1 MTVVNEVNAQ
11 AADYAT
17 GAQAIH
23 TAVLDNAHLGDIHG
37 ALGSIAAHDH
47 GRRDG
52 WRARLI
58 TLAAIVGPGLIVM
71 VGDNDAGAFGTY
83 TQAAQTYGTSLL
95 WTLVLLIPVLYVN
108 QEMVLRLGAVT
119 GVGHARL
126 IFERFGKFWGAF
138 SVIDLFLLNALTIV
152 TEFIGITLALDYLGL
167 PKLWGVVAAAALV
180 MFAAS
185 TGNFRRFERFALALV
200 LGSFL
205 LFPVLLLIHPPAG
218 QMIQDM
224 LVPKMPQGAALN
236 EVMLLIIAIVG
247 TTVAPWQLFFQ
258 QSYVVDKRIRPRF
271 IKYERVDLMIGIAI
285 VIAGALAIMA
295 FTAQTFAGHPE
306 FGNFVDAGAVSAGM
320 EKYFGKAPAVFFALA
335 LLDACIIGAS
345 AVSLSTAYALGDVFS
360 WRHSLHRKPTEAKG
374 FYAIYCGLI
383 VLAAVLVL
391 TPGVQ
396 LGLLTSAVQTLAGV
410 LLPGATVFLLLLCN
424 DKAVLG
430 PWVNSPRLNL
440 FTGGVVAVLVMLSV
454 ILTGSVLYPDISD
467 TVILSILIGGS
478 VVGLVAALGVSFA
491 QRRLGKPQAEN
502 IGSISR
508 TVNVANENWRMPPLE
523 QLPPAR
529 LSLASRIWMIVLRGY
544 LIAAGGL
551 VLLRI
556 FQLATG
562 GA

>member
-1 MTVVNEVNAQ
+1 MINMSDVGAQTLDNGINAQ
-11 AADYAT
+11 T
-17 GAQAIH
+17 MH
-23 TAVLDNAHLGDIHG
+23 TAVLDSAHLGDIHG
-37 ALGSIAAHDH
+37 ALGSIAEDDFAP
-47 GRRDG
+47 GKTLST
-52 WRARLI
+52 RLR
-58 TLAAIVGPGLIVM
+58 TLLAILGPGLIVM

-83 TQAAQTYGTSLL
+83 TQAGQNYGTTLL
-95 WTLVLLIPVLYVN
+95 WTLMLLIPVLYVN
-108 QEMVLRLGAVT
+108 QEMVLRLGAVS

-167 PKLWGVVAAAALV
+167 PKFWGVLAAAV
-180 MFAAS
+180 IVVFAAS
-185 TGNFRRFERFALALV
+185 TGNFRRFERFALSLV

-205 LFPVLLLIHPPAG
+205 VFPVLLYIHPPAG
-218 QMIQDM
+218 QMVQDM
-224 LVPKMPQGAALN
+224 LVPKMPEGAALN

-258 QSYVVDKRIRPRF
+258 QSYVVDKRITPRF
-271 IKYERVDLMIGIAI
+271 IRYERVDLMIGIAI

-295 FTAQTFAGHPE
+295 FTAQTFAGRPE

-320 EKYFGKAPAVFFALA
+320 EKYFGRAPAVLFALA
-335 LLDACIIGAS
+335 LLDACVIGAS

-391 TPGVQ
+391 TPGIQ
-396 LGLLTSAVQTLAGV
+396 LGLLTTAVQTLAGV

-430 PWVNSPRLNL
+430 PWVNPRGLNL
-440 FTGGVVAVLVMLSV
+440 FTGAVVAALVMLSV

-478 VVGLVAALGVSFA
+478 AFGLAAALGVALA
-491 QRRLGKPQAEN
+491 QRQRGMPGPGSTEPIFQAA
-502 IGSISR
+502 
-508 TVNVANENWRMPPLE
+508 NVSKQNWRMPPLE

-544 LIAAGGL
+544 LIVAGGL
-551 VLLRI
+551 VLFRI
-556 FQLATG
+556 FQIATA

>member
-17 GAQAIH
+17 SAQAIH

-37 ALGSIAAHDH
+37 ALGSIAEDDFAP
-47 GRRDG
+47 RSTLS
-52 WRARLI
+52 ARLK
-58 TLAAIVGPGLIVM
+58 TLLAILGPGLIVM

-83 TQAAQTYGTSLL
+83 TQAGQNYGTTLL

-108 QEMVLRLGAVT
+108 QEMVLRLGAVS

-126 IFERFGKFWGAF
+126 IFERFGRFWGAF
-138 SVIDLFLLNALTIV
+138 SVIDLFILNALTIV
-152 TEFIGITLALDYLGL
+152 TEFIGITLALDYLGV

-205 LFPVLLLIHPPAG
+205 VFPVLLFIHPPAG

-224 LVPKMPQGAALN
+224 MVPKMPQGAALN

-258 QSYVVDKRIRPRF
+258 QSYVVDKRITPRF
-271 IKYERVDLMIGIAI
+271 IRYERVDLMIGIAI
-285 VIAGALAIMA
+285 VIAGAMAIMA

-320 EKYFGKAPAVFFALA
+320 EKYFGKAPAIFFALA

-383 VLAAVLVL
+383 VLAAALVL
-391 TPGVQ
+391 TPGIQ
-396 LGLLTSAVQTLAGV
+396 LGLLTTAVQTLAGV

-430 PWVNSPRLNL
+430 PWVNSRRLNL
-440 FTGGVVAVLVMLSV
+440 FTGAVVAVLVMLSV

-467 TVILSILIGGS
+467 TVILSILIGGC

-491 QRRLGKPQAEN
+491 QRRLRRLEPET
-502 IGSISR
+502 IGSA
-508 TVNVANENWRMPPLE
+508 VNVADDKWRMPPLD
-523 QLPPAR
+523 QLQPAR
-529 LSLASRIWMIVLRGY
+529 LSLASRIWMMVLRGY

>member
-1 MTVVNEVNAQ
+1 MTVMNQVNAQ
-11 AADYAT
+11 AADRAIS
-17 GAQAIH
+17 AQAIR
-23 TAVLDNAHLGDIHG
+23 TAVLDRAHLGDIHG
-37 ALGSIAAHDH
+37 ALGSIAEDDFAP
-47 GRRDG
+47 RSTLS
-52 WRARLI
+52 ARLK
-58 TLAAIVGPGLIVM
+58 TLLAILGPGLIVM

-83 TQAAQTYGTSLL
+83 TQAGQNYGTTLL

-138 SVIDLFLLNALTIV
+138 SVIDLFILNALTIV

-205 LFPVLLLIHPPAG
+205 LFPVLILIHPPAG

-224 LVPKMPQGAALN
+224 LVPKMPQRAALN

-258 QSYVVDKRIRPRF
+258 QSYVVDKRITPRF

-320 EKYFGKAPAVFFALA
+320 EKYFGKVPATLFALA
-335 LLDACIIGAS
+335 LLDACVIGAS

-360 WRHSLHRKPTEAKG
+360 WRHSLHRKASEAKG

-383 VLAAVLVL
+383 LLAAALVL

-430 PWVNSPRLNL
+430 PWVNSRRLNL
-440 FTGGVVAVLVMLSV
+440 FTGGVVAVLVMLSI

-478 VVGLVAALGVSFA
+478 VAGLVAALGVSFA
-491 QRRLGKPQAEN
+491 QRRLRRPEPEN

-508 TVNVANENWRMPPLE
+508 VVNVADDKWRMPPLD
-523 QLPPAR
+523 QLQPAR

-544 LIAAGGL
+544 LVIAGGL
-551 VLLRI
+551 VLFRI

>member
-1 MTVVNEVNAQ
+1 MTVINDVSEQTIGN
-11 AADYAT
+11 YGGT
-17 GAQAIH
+17 SSIR
-23 TAVLDNAHLGDIHG
+23 TAVLDQAHLGDIHG
-37 ALGSIAAHDH
+37 ALGSIAEDDFAP
-47 GRRDG
+47 RTTFS
-52 WRARLI
+52 ARWK
-58 TLAAIVGPGLIVM
+58 TLLAILGPGLIVM

-83 TQAAQTYGTSLL
+83 TQAGQNYGTTLL

-126 IFERFGKFWGAF
+126 IFERSARFWGAF
-138 SVIDLFLLNALTIV
+138 SVIDLFILNALTIV
-152 TEFIGITLALDYLGL
+152 TEFIGITLALDYLGV

-205 LFPVLLLIHPPAG
+205 VFPVLLFIHPPAG
-218 QMIQDM
+218 QMIRDM
-224 LVPKMPQGAALN
+224 MVPKMPQGAALN

-258 QSYVVDKRIRPRF
+258 QSYVVDKRITPRF

-285 VIAGALAIMA
+285 VIAGAMAIMA
-295 FTAQTFAGHPE
+295 FTAQTFAGQRE

-320 EKYFGKAPAVFFALA
+320 EKYFGKAPAIFFALA

-383 VLAAVLVL
+383 ILAAALVL
-391 TPGVQ
+391 TPGIQ
-396 LGLLTSAVQTLAGV
+396 LGLLTTAVQTLAGV

-430 PWVNSPRLNL
+430 PWVNSGRLNL
-440 FTGGVVAVLVMLSV
+440 FTGAVVAVLVMLSV

-478 VVGLVAALGVSFA
+478 GVGRVAALGVSFA
-491 QRRLGKPQAEN
+491 QRRLRRPEPEN
-502 IGSISR
+502 IGSISGA
-508 TVNVANENWRMPPLE
+508 VNVANDKWRMPPLAP
-523 QLPPAR
+523 LPPGR
-529 LSLASRIWMIVLRGY
+529 VSLASRIWMIVLRGS

>member
-1 MTVVNEVNAQ
+1 MTVMNEVDAQ
-11 AADYAT
+11 AADRTTSAKT
-17 GAQAIH
+17 IL
-23 TAVLDNAHLGDIHG
+23 TAVLDKAHLGDIRG
-37 ALGSIAAHDH
+37 ALGTIRH
-47 GRRDG
+47 GDTRPREG
-52 WRARLI
+52 FGQRWR
-58 TLAAIVGPGLIVM
+58 TLLAIVGPGLIVM

-83 TQAAQTYGTSLL
+83 TQAAQNYGTSLL
-95 WTLVLLIPVLYVN
+95 WTLLLLVPVLYVN

-126 IFERFGKFWGAF
+126 IFERFGRFWGAF
-138 SVIDLFLLNALTIV
+138 SVIDLFILNALTIV

-167 PKLWGVVAAAALV
+167 PKLWGVLAAAALV
-180 MFAAS
+180 MLAAS
-185 TGNFRRFERFALALV
+185 TGNFRRFERFALMLV

-205 LFPVLLLIHPPAG
+205 VFPVLLFIHPPAG

-224 LVPKMPQGAALN
+224 MVPKMPQGAALN

-258 QSYVVDKRIRPRF
+258 QSYVVDKRITPRF

-285 VIAGALAIMA
+285 VIAGAMAIMA

-306 FGNFVDAGAVSAGM
+306 FGNFVDAGAVSTGM
-320 EKYFGKAPAVFFALA
+320 EKHFGKAPAGFFAVGV
-335 LLDACIIGAS
+335 LDACIIGAS

-430 PWVNSPRLNL
+430 PWVNSRRLNL

-454 ILTGSVLYPDISD
+454 ILTGSVLFPGISD

-478 VVGLVAALGVSFA
+478 VVGLVTALGVSFA
-491 QRRLGKPQAEN
+491 QRRLRRREAGN
-502 IGSISR
+502 IGSIPRAVS
-508 TVNVANENWRMPPLE
+508 VANNTWRMPPLE

-556 FQLATG
+556 FQLAAG